1 MSLNK
6 QACFRKKGEKKDP
19 KKNCLLSNY
28 FDGPQGILLL
38 FVDFDSEFPQAFL
51 LHIFQ
56 VLQDVFKVLLCTVS
70 QLNTNTKAGE
80 KTEW

>member
-6 QACFRKKGEKKDP
+6 HACFKQKKKKKREP
-19 KKNCLLSNY
+19 KNCLLSNY
-28 FDGPQGILLL
+28 LDGPQGILLL

-70 QLNTNTKAGE
+70 QLHTNTKQE
-80 KTEW
+80 KTE